1 MDNSSKIPSEERFA
15 QLLEPASAEILPDNQ
30 TTPNSDHHSEQNSEN
45 SNEKSLEQYP
55 VQLSEQ
61 NSEKSTEKIIDQKD
75 EPSSEK
81 TEEILPEQSTIN
93 EKPELDKV
101 VSIHQPQNTTTND
114 LVDNSISQINQTE
127 ILNTN
132 SKKKTLNIGI
142 AIVILSALIFFIYR
156 MMKK

>member
-1 MDNSSKIPSEERFA
+1 MLQK
-15 QLLEPASAEILPDNQ
+15 QLKE
-30 TTPNSDHHSEQNSEN
+30 
-45 SNEKSLEQYP
+45 
-55 VQLSEQ
+55 
-61 NSEKSTEKIIDQKD
+61 SEKSTEKIIDQKD